1 MILTRLLSV
10 LLTVLVSSCHNILV
24 MCIIVEFD
32 GLEYVGMKCNWM
44 LEVNHTHQIIHNSME
59 DRTKRRLSQLS
70 DRKRPKVSVMQ
81 IR

>member
-1 MILTRLLSV
+1 
-10 LLTVLVSSCHNILV
+10 

-44 LEVNHTHQIIHNSME
+44 LEMNHTHQIIHNNME
-59 DRTKRRLSQLS
+59 DRTKKGLSRLS
-70 DRKRPKVSVMQ
+70 DRRRPEVSAIQ

>member
-1 MILTRLLSV
+1 
-10 LLTVLVSSCHNILV
+10 

-32 GLEYVGMKCNWM
+32 GLECVGIKYNWM

-59 DRTKRRLSQLS
+59 DRTKKGLSQIS
-70 DRKRPKVSVMQ
+70 DRRRPEVNAIQ